1 MANYELSFTGG
12 GAQALLSQENNTV
25 DYIIEQGVSGEW
37 EYRKWNSG
45 RVELWGNH
53 WWTLTSTGNY
63 WWGTLSLPFEV
74 YPSPATNGI
83 VNVQISGNNAS
94 LHSLY
99 TDIGRDEVV
108 KDFQTAATVVNHTVS
123 CNASYYFMGY
133 WKKP

>member
-1 MANYELSFTGG
+1 M
-12 GAQALLSQENNTV
+12 
-25 DYIIEQGVSGEW
+25 
-37 EYRKWNSG
+37 
-45 RVELWGNH
+45 ELWGNH

-123 CNASYYFMGY
+123 CNVSYYFMGY

>member
-1 MANYELSFTGG
+1 M
-12 GAQALLSQENNTV
+12 LSQENNTV

-108 KDFQTAATVVNHTVS
+108 KDFNTAATVVNYTTS
-123 CNASYYFMGY
+123 CNVSYYFMGY